1 MNYHNFE
8 FLLILYLFRNTM
20 VLEKQIANRKIKIK
34 GREDTPMKRNDR
46 CHCYKCSWF
55 ITQKNYCV
63 AQEKDTTSLTGC
75 CKEYKNK

>member
-1 MNYHNFE
+1 
-8 FLLILYLFRNTM
+8 
-20 VLEKQIANRKIKIK
+20 
-34 GREDTPMKRNDR
+34 MKKNDS

-63 AQEKDTTSLTGC
+63 AQDKDTTSLTGC